1 MNEITIKFHG
11 QIYYSLEDF
20 ARNMYLYSDEAFTIL
35 KSQKFLK
42 ILYKINQNLYNTIAE
57 LLRTP
62 FQQDAL
68 VFKAQYLL
76 NPLMVISYHGYRFN
90 SFQALGK
97 KILSFAPSIDIYLKD
112 FLKYHLLTFY
122 MEKTKYDFKEPKLYQ
137 EVKKLEDE
145 FLINE
150 NRAYFKLGFLLEGS
164 GQIFYHGKKFS
175 SPQEFLS
182 HAKEGVN
189 IIDFASSM
197 VKSQYIFACLEYLH
211 YDQEISLFETMVH
224 LIEQKE
230 KENDNLRKV

>member
-76 NPLMVISYHGYRFN
+76 NKNV
-90 SFQALGK
+90 Q
-97 KILSFAPSIDIYLKD
+97 
-112 FLKYHLLTFY
+112 
-122 MEKTKYDFKEPKLYQ
+122 
-137 EVKKLEDE
+137 
-145 FLINE
+145 
-150 NRAYFKLGFLLEGS
+150 
-164 GQIFYHGKKFS
+164 
-175 SPQEFLS
+175 
-182 HAKEGVN
+182 
-189 IIDFASSM
+189 
-197 VKSQYIFACLEYLH
+197 
-211 YDQEISLFETMVH
+211 
-224 LIEQKE
+224 
-230 KENDNLRKV
+230 